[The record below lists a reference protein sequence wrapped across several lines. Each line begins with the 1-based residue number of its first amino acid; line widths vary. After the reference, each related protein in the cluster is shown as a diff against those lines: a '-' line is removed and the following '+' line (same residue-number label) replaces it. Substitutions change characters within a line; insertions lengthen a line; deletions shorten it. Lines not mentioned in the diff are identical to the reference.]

1 MNKILHP
8 IGLKGIKLS
17 IVLGLLLLAV
27 HVKAQQNDRIPVL
40 NQQIVDYLKT
50 VIGKKVDRG
59 ECWDL
64 ANQALTRANAQWTF
78 PTQFG
83 QELNPAKDSIY
94 PGDLLQFTNVK
105 LKNSKGETWTFPKHT
120 AIIYE
125 VISPGKYRIAEQNV
139 NGKRKVQLDDFALQD
154 KVSGKLQIYRPLPK
168 R

>member
-83 QELNPAKDSIY
+83 
-94 PGDLLQFTNVK
+94 
-105 LKNSKGETWTFPKHT
+105 
-120 AIIYE
+120 
-125 VISPGKYRIAEQNV
+125 
-139 NGKRKVQLDDFALQD
+139 
-154 KVSGKLQIYRPLPK
+154 
-168 R
+168 